1 MFLVGRGGRFA
12 GGGGG
17 GGLLPVDCAFKLFP
31 TPCWFKAAI
40 RAEREVN

>member
-1 MFLVGRGGRFA
+1 MFLVGNGGRFA

-31 TPCWFKAAI
+31 TPC
-40 RAEREVN
+40 